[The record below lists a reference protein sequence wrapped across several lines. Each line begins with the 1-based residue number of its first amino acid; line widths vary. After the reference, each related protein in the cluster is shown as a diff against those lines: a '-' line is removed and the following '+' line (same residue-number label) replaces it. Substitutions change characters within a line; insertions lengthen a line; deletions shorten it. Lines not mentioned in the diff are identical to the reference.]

1 MAKKNK
7 QTSYWPHMIL
17 GFLLVG
23 ITLGYWTVKS
33 ATSVPVQ
40 ETNDYMMKYQQADLH
55 INDILDKKKHFD
67 KKYTIVID
75 GVKKGTFELE
85 HVKRAKEEKVILL
98 KKGPNTFTYRVLDK
112 SGKPVEG
119 VKVTFMLT
127 RPHTDRDN
135 VVVNNIPLKNG
146 EYIVADINI
155 SKPGRYILRLKA
167 AVDKDTVGYM
177 DAPAYLNP

>member
-40 ETNDYMMKYQQADLH
+40 ET
-55 INDILDKKKHFD
+55 KKKRFD

-75 GVKKGTFELE
+75 GVKKGIFELE

-167 AVDKDTVGYM
+167 VADKDTVGYM